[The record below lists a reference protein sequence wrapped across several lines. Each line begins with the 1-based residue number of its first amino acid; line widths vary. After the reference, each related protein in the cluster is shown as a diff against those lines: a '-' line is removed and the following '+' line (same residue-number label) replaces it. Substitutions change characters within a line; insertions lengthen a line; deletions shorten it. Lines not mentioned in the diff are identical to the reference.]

1 MHNTNKG
8 TAPTSTTFIA
18 SYGVCLAIHER
29 AHAAAS
35 FTLGSN
41 YYKQT
46 TRASRALESTTAL
59 ASWGECFAT
68 ALRTKAAAFL

>member
-1 MHNTNKG
+1 MHKTRRG

-18 SYGVCLAIHER
+18 NYGVCLAMQDK

-35 FTLGSN
+35 LTLGSN
-41 YYKQT
+41 SSRHT
-46 TRASRALESTTAL
+46 TKASSALESTTAL
-59 ASWGECFAT
+59 ASWGECLAT